1 MVDSAVFLQQL
12 QGLGYKEH
20 NRRRWGWVIST
31 LPEIRFSILHEPL
44 LGRLETEVHETTVVV
59 DLWNGELHG
68 YWTTIGLFMQRTF
81 RRGSEIEIF
90 KGLCR

>member
-1 MVDSAVFLQQL
+1 
-12 QGLGYKEH
+12 
-20 NRRRWGWVIST
+20 
-31 LPEIRFSILHEPL
+31 
-44 LGRLETEVHETTVVV
+44 
-59 DLWNGELHG
+59 LWNGELHG